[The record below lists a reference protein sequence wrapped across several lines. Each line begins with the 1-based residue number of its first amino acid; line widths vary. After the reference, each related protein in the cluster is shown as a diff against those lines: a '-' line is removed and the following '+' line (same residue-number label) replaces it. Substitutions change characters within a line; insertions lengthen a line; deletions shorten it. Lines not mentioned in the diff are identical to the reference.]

1 MTYAESIMTAERSD
15 DFLTAYWSAKHA
27 LMVAAT
33 TAYARHGVY
42 EGQQFILR
50 ALWAQDGLT
59 PGEVAKRLGLSTPTV
74 TRATTRMEAAGLLRR
89 EPHPTDR
96 RLVRLHLTERG
107 RDLEATIENEM
118 TGLTDRALAGFD
130 SAERKTVVCA
140 LDRIRLNLTPAS
152 EESAPR

>member
-1 MTYAESIMTAERSD
+1 MTAQPSD
-15 DFLTAYWSAKHA
+15 DFLTAFWTAKHA
-27 LMVAAT
+27 LVVASAS
-33 TAYARHGVY
+33 AYARHGVY

-59 PGEVAKRLGLSTPTV
+59 PGEVAKRLSLSTPTV
-74 TRATTRMEAAGLLRR
+74 TRATTRMQAAGLLRR

-107 RDLEATIENEM
+107 RELEATIEDEM

-130 SAERKTVVCA
+130 DAEREAVVRA
-140 LDRIRLNLTPAS
+140 LDRIRHNLTP
-152 EESAPR
+152 EH